1 MNFLNNLNADN
12 FQMEKEVFERKI
24 ENLKKSFQE
33 IFKEH
38 FEKDYNVLVNVPV
51 GLRDQPNAIS
61 LQIYGDGEVSPK
73 NYVVDLSE
81 SKNSIKEQLR
91 VYEDEINNF
100 FIIFVVLYLLLSII
114 LLFAK
119 KFLKSIKLS
128 NYNEFLGG
136 VLGVLKTTFIIFIIY
151 IVVLVGS
158 SYSKRLKEIRDKS
171 ILVSKITEYIYGY
184 SQGFP
189 EFIQKDV
196 NSYRRKIK
204 EKEIENNVLR
214 ALKEEK
220 KTNNIK

>member
-24 ENLKKSFQE
+24 AELKKSFQE

-38 FEKDYNVLVNVPV
+38 IEKDYNVLVNVPV

-100 FIIFVVLYLLLSII
+100 F
-114 LLFAK
+114 
-119 KFLKSIKLS
+119 
-128 NYNEFLGG
+128 
-136 VLGVLKTTFIIFIIY
+136 
-151 IVVLVGS
+151 
-158 SYSKRLKEIRDKS
+158 
-171 ILVSKITEYIYGY
+171 
-184 SQGFP
+184 
-189 EFIQKDV
+189 
-196 NSYRRKIK
+196 NS
-204 EKEIENNVLR
+204 
-214 ALKEEK
+214 KEEK
-220 KTNNIK
+220 KVENEKTEKEFIHFPVTHGVSWNKSFKDFFKEASEVATHLKSNGMIEKKLQ

>member
-100 FIIFVVLYLLLSII
+100 F
-114 LLFAK
+114 
-119 KFLKSIKLS
+119 
-128 NYNEFLGG
+128 N
-136 VLGVLKTTFIIFIIY
+136 
-151 IVVLVGS
+151 
-158 SYSKRLKEIRDKS
+158 
-171 ILVSKITEYIYGY
+171 
-184 SQGFP
+184 
-189 EFIQKDV
+189 
-196 NSYRRKIK
+196 
-204 EKEIENNVLR
+204 
-214 ALKEEK
+214 
-220 KTNNIK
+220 